1 MIQSSQFRILA
12 VAGFALLPLDMFAEE
27 KAETGGGAHALE
39 ELSLERLMEMPVE
52 SVTGVSKYEQSIRR
66 APAGVTVFTAN
77 DIKNHG
83 WTTLSDALR
92 ASPGLHVRDD
102 RFYEYLGT
110 RGFTRSYDYNA
121 RTLILLDGHRLD
133 DSIYQQGAIGTDFIL
148 DMDLVERIEIIRGP
162 GSSIYGS
169 NAFYGAVN
177 VIPKTGRD
185 IAGAQVGVS
194 YGSEPSGK
202 ARVTVGDRTTSGVD
216 YIVSATE
223 WWSGGEDDFE
233 LPASWRAVDPARLT
247 GTRARNMDD
256 MHHQSAFARATWR
269 GVTAETAYVRR
280 EKEVLPLV
288 YFTPLDT
295 EARGI
300 DERAYFLVKASGE
313 PTPDSTLD
321 AKVTVDYYHYD
332 GLFSPP
338 ITAFNEVSPYADSIS
353 LSGEVRW
360 RQTFADVQSIVAG
373 LEYQEN
379 LQQDF
384 GVNLTAF
391 GGTPIYEIKET
402 SRHVSPF
409 VQLDWEFTPEFRA
422 SAGGRFDSYDTGD
435 ERFTPRFGFIW
446 DPRPSTTLKLL
457 YGEAFRVPNVAE
469 RSPGEAGIVQNPN
482 IGPETNRTWEFIA
495 EQRLGQVWRL
505 ESHFYHTVSND
516 LIATVR
522 TNANPGN
529 PDERMIGN
537 VQRYITRG
545 LDVGPAAYFASGV
558 HLRASVTVQETTDDA
573 TDKIV
578 ADAPRALGKL
588 HVSVPLANKWL
599 RASTE
604 VLYVGNRKDSGGVDG
619 VVRDTGDYVT
629 ANFTLRTARTWR
641 GWEFSASVYNIAD
654 HTWSDPQNVG
664 QISSPPRSLMLRA
677 QMDF

>member
-1 MIQSSQFRILA
+1 
-12 VAGFALLPLDMFAEE
+12 
-27 KAETGGGAHALE
+27 
-39 ELSLERLMEMPVE
+39 MPVE

-66 APAGVTVFTAN
+66 APAGVTVFTTT

-92 ASPGLHVRDD
+92 AAPGLHVRND

-110 RGFTRSYDYNA
+110 RGFTRSYDYNS

-148 DMDLVERIEIIRGP
+148 DMDMVERIEIIRGP

-185 IAGAQVGVS
+185 IAGAQVGLS

-202 ARVTVGDRTTSGVD
+202 ARVTVGDRTAAGVD

-223 WWSGGEDDFE
+223 WWSGGEDDFS

-247 GTRARNMDD
+247 GRIARNQDD
-256 MHHQSAFARATWR
+256 MHHQSAFARASWR
-269 GVTAETAYVRR
+269 GLTAETAYVRR

-288 YFTPLDT
+288 YFTPRDT
-295 EARGI
+295 EAKGT
-300 DERAYFLVKASGE
+300 DERAYFLIRASGE
-313 PTPDSTLD
+313 PAPDATLD
-321 AKVTVDYYHYD
+321 AKVTVDFYRYE

-338 ITAFNEVSPYADSIS
+338 VTGFNEVSPYADNLS

-360 RQTFADVQSIVAG
+360 RQTFAEVQSLTAG

-379 LQQDF
+379 IKQDF
-384 GVNLTAF
+384 GVNMTAL
-391 GGTPIYEIKET
+391 GGAPIYAVEEN
-402 SRHVSPF
+402 SRYVSPF
-409 VQLDWEFTPEFRA
+409 MQLDWEFTQTLRA
-422 SAGGRFDSYDTGD
+422 SVGGRFDSYDTGD
-435 ERFTPRFGFIW
+435 ERFTPRVGFIW
-446 DPRPSTTLKLL
+446 DPRPATTIKLL

-482 IGPETNRTWEFIA
+482 IKPETNRTWELIA
-495 EQRLGQVWRL
+495 EQRLGPVWRM
-505 ESHFYHTVSND
+505 ESHVYYTISND
-516 LIATVR
+516 LITTVSTNNPLDPSER
-522 TNANPGN
+522 T
-529 PDERMIGN
+529 IGN
-537 VQRYITRG
+537 VQSYVTRG
-545 LDVGPAAYFASGV
+545 LDVGPAAYFENGV
-558 HLRASVTVQETTDDA
+558 QLRASVTVQETFDEA

-578 ADAPRALGKL
+578 ADAPRTLGKL
-588 HVSVPLANKWL
+588 HASLPLVDKWL
-599 RASTE
+599 RASAE

-619 VVRDTGDYVT
+619 IVRDTGDYVT
-629 ANFTLRTARTWR
+629 ANFTLRTTRAWH
-641 GWEFSASVYNIAD
+641 GWDLSASVYNVAD

-664 QISSPPRSLMLRA
+664 QISSPPRTFMLRA